1 MPEQPVA
8 WGLPSKVEYQKKP
21 VIICCFEGE
30 KFRCHGTVPFLFLWI
45 RNAAPHTRDQQLRL
59 GTSSE
64 AKLTLKTYPV
74 QRNLKVRLTKRMK
87 SALAAKP
94 ADEAPLPLAEAVETL
109 KNFPPTKFDQT
120 VEIHIRLGIDPK
132 QADQIVRGSIVLP
145 HGIGKSKRVVV
156 FAKGNLADDATAAGA
171 EEVGGDDLAKKI
183 KGGWTDFDV
192 CIAAPDMMGLVG
204 PLGKVLGPR
213 GLMPSPRAGTV
224 TADIS
229 KTVKEYKAGKVE
241 FRNDPT
247 GIIHAAVGK
256 ASFENDK
263 LIDNIHAFLE
273 QIRSMQPSA
282 IRGQY
287 IKTVAISATMSPGV
301 MVAA

>member
-1 MPEQPVA
+1 MP
-8 WGLPSKVEYQKKP
+8 
-21 VIICCFEGE
+21 
-30 KFRCHGTVPFLFLWI
+30 
-45 RNAAPHTRDQQLRL
+45 
-59 GTSSE
+59 
-64 AKLTLKTYPV
+64 
-74 QRNLKVRLTKRMK
+74 LTKRMK
-87 SALAAKP
+87 AAQAVKP
-94 ADEAPLPLAEAVETL
+94 AEDTPLPVVDAVAAL
-109 KNFPPTKFDQT
+109 KKFPPTKFDQT
-120 VEIHIRLGIDPK
+120 VEIHVRLGIDPK

-156 FAKGNLADDATAAGA
+156 FAKGNLADDARAAGA

-183 KGGWTDFDV
+183 KAGWTDFDV

-204 PLGKVLGPR
+204 PLGKILGPR

-224 TADIS
+224 TADVS

-247 GIIHAAVGK
+247 GIVHAAVGK
-256 ASFENDK
+256 ASFDAEK
-263 LIDNIHAFLE
+263 LADNINAFIE
-273 QIRSMQPSA
+273 HIRSMQPTA
-282 IRGQY
+282 VRGQY